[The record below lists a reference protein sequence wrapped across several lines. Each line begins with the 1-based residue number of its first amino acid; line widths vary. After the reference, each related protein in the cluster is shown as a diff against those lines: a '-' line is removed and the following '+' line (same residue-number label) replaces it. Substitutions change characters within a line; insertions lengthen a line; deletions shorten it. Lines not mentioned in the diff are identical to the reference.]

1 MTSKLLTGI
10 SAVLQ
15 ALVVVRIPGCARP
28 KPRLTLTNPGGSVEA
43 SDAGY
48 TSPPTRHLT
57 CFLSN
62 HMNGF
67 LTLNRAPRSI
77 KVPEAV

>member
-1 MTSKLLTGI
+1 MTSKLFTGI

-15 ALVVVRIPGCARP
+15 APVVVRIPGCAWP

-43 SDAGY
+43 SEAGY
-48 TSPPTRHLT
+48 NSSPNQA
-57 CFLSN
+57 FLIL
-62 HMNGF
+62 MNGF
-67 LTLNRAPRSI
+67 LTLNRGPRSI